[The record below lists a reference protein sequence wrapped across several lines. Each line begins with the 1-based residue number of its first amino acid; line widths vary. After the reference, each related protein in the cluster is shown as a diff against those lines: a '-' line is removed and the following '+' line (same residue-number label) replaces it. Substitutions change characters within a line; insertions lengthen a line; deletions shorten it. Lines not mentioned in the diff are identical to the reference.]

1 MQDIG
6 QGFQS
11 PQR

>member
-1 MQDIG
+1 MQDMG